1 MDRPPESLL
10 LLGAHSATTLLV
22 HVVWATHRRAPWL
35 DPSLD
40 RRLADL
46 LEIAARR
53 VECTLLAA
61 GNAADHVH
69 VLVRHPP
76 SVAIATLVQRLKGT
90 SARSLSAA
98 LGHEAGHV
106 WQVGYWAQTVS
117 PSDFHAVAA
126 YVANQRDHH
135 DDPTRR
141 GSCGNQPRARP
152 KGGLPRSPD
161 ATSLI
166 HVPRASARG
175 IFQSASTCTRAA
187 FANTP

>member
-1 MDRPPESLL
+1 LL

-53 VECTLLAA
+53 VECTQLAA

-98 LGHEAGHV
+98 LGREAGHV

-117 PSDFHAVAA
+117 PSEFRAVAA
-126 YVANQRDHH
+126 YVANQRAHH
-135 DDPTRR
+135 DEPHAAREPWEPAASPPE
-141 GSCGNQPRARP
+141 GRASTVT
-152 KGGLPRSPD
+152 GCDEVHL
-161 ATSLI
+161 
-166 HVPRASARG
+166 VPRALARG
-175 IFQSASTCTRAA
+175 
-187 FANTP
+187 NW